1 MTTSRSTTGP
11 TAGLNRRRALTG
23 ATTVGLALPVLSA
36 CGGGDESTATD
47 VPSGSTSPRS
57 AATSEAAADPTSAA
71 AAQPAGEGLV
81 STADVPVGSGVIL
94 DAEKVVVTQ
103 PTEGDIKV
111 FSSICTHTGCPVS
124 GISDTISCPCHGSSF
139 DLATGDVLG
148 GPASAPLAQLE
159 FTVEGDQVVL
169 S

>member
-1 MTTSRSTTGP
+1 MTTSRSTP
-11 TAGLNRRRALTG
+11 GLTRRRALAG

-47 VPSGSTSPRS
+47 VPSGSTSPGSGSPS
-57 AATSEAAADPTSAA
+57 AATSEAAPEATSAA
-71 AAQPAGEGLV
+71 TAQPAGEGIV

-94 DAEKVVVTQ
+94 DDEKVVVTQ

-148 GPASAPLAQLE
+148 GPASAPLAQLA